1 MIERLL
7 RPVFTTIQFYAWIV
21 TFYQYPLIGF
31 IILGLYVRPMIR
43 TYTGFLR
50 KYPYC
55 RRQLLAAFLVD
66 YCFPILDLYAW
77 ATIDDMGWLTR
88 DLGTVKED

>member
-1 MIERLL
+1 
-7 RPVFTTIQFYAWIV
+7 
-21 TFYQYPLIGF
+21 
-31 IILGLYVRPMIR
+31 MIR

-77 ATIDDMGWLTR
+77 ATIDDVRLS
-88 DLGTVKED
+88 LLCL